1 MFKRRFK
8 IIDPT
13 LKLALVLP
21 AIIASTTAHGDRAY
35 KWVDENGNVTY
46 SNRMPP
52 ESIKHERRELNNQG
66 RVVKVYSAPL
76 TAEEK
81 AEAKRLAELAA
92 KKKERARKRAI
103 HDRSLLATYT
113 NVADMEKAR
122 ETKISTIEALV
133 TLTRS
138 RVKSM
143 QERLLLLSEE
153 AAQYERS
160 GKQLPFRLH
169 SQITNLRDQIV
180 HNRQFAKDKKIEI
193 EEIRHQFNMDIARFR
208 ELTADESTVARSGPS
223 PLELAK
229 NNPNVKLDRRDRTLL
244 STFTSVEDLLFA
256 RNEEVENIDLSIRQA
271 YDRIDTMQA
280 HLAELSNNADEYEA
294 DGELLPEKL
303 LQEMKQVMREISNSE
318 SYLQDKRSLKQKVLD
333 QFEQDIQRFRLLTAS
348 N

>member
-8 IIDPT
+8 MISST
-13 LKLALVLP
+13 LRLVLVLP
-21 AIIASTTAHGDRAY
+21 AVIASTAVHGDRAY
-35 KWVDENGNVTY
+35 KWVDADGNVTY

-52 ESIKHERRELNNQG
+52 ESTKHERKELNNQG

-81 AEAKRLAELAA
+81 VEAKRLAELAA

-122 ETKISTIEALV
+122 ETKISTIDALV
-133 TLTRS
+133 HLTNS

-143 QERLLLLSEE
+143 QERLLHLSEE

-160 GKQLPFRLH
+160 GKHLPFRLH

-180 HNRQFAKDKKIEI
+180 HNRQFAKDKKVEV
-193 EEIRHQFNMDIARFR
+193 EEIRHQFNADIARFR
-208 ELTADESTVARSGPS
+208 ELTDDEPATARSGPS

-229 NNPNVKLDRRDRTLL
+229 NNPNVKLNRHDRTLL

-256 RNEEVENIDLSIRQA
+256 RNEEVENIDFSIRQA

-303 LQEMKQVMREISNSE
+303 LREMKQVMREISDSE

-333 QFEQDIQRFRLLTAS
+333 QFEQDIQRFRMLTAS